1 MAFRD
6 VVDITVQGGRG
17 GDGAMS
23 FLRLKYVPKGG
34 PDGGHGGDGG
44 AVVLRA
50 VDDVGAL
57 ARLIPGKSYRGG
69 TGQQGEG
76 RQKAGKSGD
85 DLVLDVPVGTVAR
98 DVDSGEVV
106 ADLLEPGATAV
117 VATGG
122 EGGRGNASFAS
133 STRRAPRFAEYGS
146 QGALRRLRLE
156 LRTIADA
163 GLVGYPNAGKS
174 SLLAAVSNARPQVAD
189 YPFTTLTPNLGVVER
204 GGRGYDRLTLADV
217 PGIIE
222 GASEGKGLGLE
233 FLRHVSR
240 TRLLVWVL
248 DIAEDPPAALQALR
262 TEVGAYDPTL
272 LELPG
277 LIVLH
282 KTDLAAPEEVAE
294 AEHALAASG
303 LPIVPASSLEGQGL
317 DEVRE
322 ALFALLPERPELT
335 PVPAGPTT
343 VTADA
348 IRVEPVDGGW
358 RVAGR
363 EAERLVSRF
372 DPRNAGAVAYL
383 QRHFEGMGLAKL
395 LRRAGARDGDDVW
408 IGEAVF
414 EYFDEAKD
422 QPATPTPGEGSVDDE
437 EGPADD
443 ERDEGRDDGSPDE
456 ETRHA

>member
-1 MAFRD
+1 
-6 VVDITVQGGRG
+6 
-17 GDGAMS
+17 MS

-57 ARLIPGKSYRGG
+57 ARLIPGKSHRGG

-76 RQKAGKSGD
+76 RQKHGKSGD

-98 DVDSGEVV
+98 DLDSGEVV
-106 ADLLEPGATAV
+106 ADLLEAGATAV

-122 EGGRGNASFAS
+122 DGGRGNASFAS

-146 QGALRRLRLE
+146 PGALRRLRLE

-174 SLLAAVSNARPQVAD
+174 SLLAAVSNARPHVAD

-204 GGRGYDRLTLADV
+204 GGRDYDRLTLADV

-248 DIAEDPPAALQALR
+248 DIAEDPPAAFEALR

-282 KTDLAAPEEVAE
+282 KIDLAAPDEVAS
-294 AEHALAASG
+294 AEHALAAIG

-317 DEVRE
+317 DDVRE
-322 ALFALLPERPELT
+322 ALFALLPARPELK
-335 PVPAGPTT
+335 PVPAGPTV

-383 QRHFEGMGLAKL
+383 QHHFEGMGLAKL

-422 QPATPTPGEGSVDDE
+422 QGATQAS
-437 EGPADD
+437 
-443 ERDEGRDDGSPDE
+443 DE
-456 ETRHA
+456 ETLDEETSDEETIDEDSDEERRDA

>member
-98 DVDSGEVV
+98 DLDSGEVV
-106 ADLLEPGATAV
+106 ADLLEPGVTAV

-222 GASEGKGLGLE
+222 GASEGRGLGLE
-233 FLRHVSR
+233 FLRHIAR

-248 DIAEDPPAALQALR
+248 DIAEEPAQALAALR
-262 TEVGAYDPTL
+262 REVGAYDPTL
-272 LELPG
+272 LDLPG

-282 KTDLAAPEEVAE
+282 KTDLAALDEVAA
-294 AEHALAASG
+294 AEHDLAAQG
-303 LPIVPASSLEGQGL
+303 LPVVPASALEGHGL
-317 DEVRE
+317 EALRD
-322 ALFALLPERPELT
+322 ALFALLPERPELA
-335 PVPAGPTT
+335 PLAAEPTVVRT
-343 VTADA
+343 EPL
-348 IRVEPVDGGW
+348 RVEALADGSGW
-358 RVAGR
+358 RVAGE
-363 EAERLVSRF
+363 EAERLVDRF
-372 DPRNAGAVAYL
+372 DTSNPDAVSYL
-383 QRHFEGMGLAKL
+383 QRHFERLGLTKL
-395 LRRAGARDGDDVW
+395 LRRAGAKDGDDVW
-408 IGEAVF
+408 IGAAVF
-414 EYFDEAKD
+414 EYFDENR
-422 QPATPTPGEGSVDDE
+422 TDDE
-437 EGPADD
+437 DDAEPTTGDVEDASGP
-443 ERDEGRDDGSPDE
+443 
-456 ETRHA
+456 